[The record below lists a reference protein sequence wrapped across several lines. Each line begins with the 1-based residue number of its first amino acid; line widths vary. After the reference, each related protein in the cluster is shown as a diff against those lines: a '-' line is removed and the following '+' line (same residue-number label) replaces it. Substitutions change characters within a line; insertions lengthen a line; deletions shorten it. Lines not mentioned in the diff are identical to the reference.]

1 MPGSDKRGK
10 GIIMEPAATRK
21 PALRRA
27 SAAAFGILIAIL
39 SLSPSPGNMP
49 PTFPHTD
56 KLVHFGLYA
65 LLMFLL
71 QRALAPAMMT
81 CKRSI
86 MLLAG
91 CSIYGMLLE
100 LGQHT
105 WVYLGRT
112 GSLADILANTAGAA
126 TVAMVMHYHRTSLN
140 SEKPPTCTTGL
151 ET

>member
-1 MPGSDKRGK
+1 MAS
-10 GIIMEPAATRK
+10 AATRQTT
-21 PALRRA
+21 LWRI
-27 SAAAFGILIAIL
+27 SAAAFCVLIAIL
-39 SLSPSPGNMP
+39 SLSPSPDNMP

-56 KLVHFGLYA
+56 KCVHFGLYA

-71 QRALAPAMMT
+71 QRATASATMT
-81 CKRSI
+81 RKRSI

-100 LGQHT
+100 FGQHT

-112 GSLADILANTAGAA
+112 GSLTDILANTAGAA

>member
-1 MPGSDKRGK
+1 
-10 GIIMEPAATRK
+10 MESAATRQT
-21 PALRRA
+21 ALRRT
-27 SAAAFGILIAIL
+27 SAAAFGVLIAIL

-56 KLVHFGLYA
+56 KLVHFALYA

-71 QRALAPAMMT
+71 QRATASTTMT

-140 SEKPPTCTTGL
+140 CKKPPTCATGL